1 MNVIVGSKNRV
12 KVDAV
17 RETLTLYDAFAK
29 ARVRGVDVPSGV
41 SEQPISIDEIIQGA
55 MNRARAAFVDC
66 DYSVGIESGLMQ
78 IPLTKTGYM
87 DTTACALYDGKEF
100 HLGLSPCVELPK
112 RVIDKAI
119 HESMNLNDACR
130 SAGLTDKRKLGNEE
144 GFVGILTGGRIT
156 RKEYTKQAIIMA
168 MVHLENDMG

>member
-1 MNVIVGSKNRV
+1 MNVVVGSKNEV
-12 KVDAV
+12 KVSAV
-17 RETLTLYDAFAK
+17 RETLARYDAFAK
-29 ARVRGVDVPSGV
+29 AEVRGLDVPSGV
-41 SEQPISIDEIIQGA
+41 SEQPTSIEEIMQGA
-55 MNRARAAFVDC
+55 MNRARTAFVDC

-78 IPLTKTGYM
+78 IPHTKSGYM

-100 HLGLSPCVELPK
+100 HMGLSPCVELPK

-130 SAGLTDKRKLGNEE
+130 SAGLTDKRELGNEE

-168 MVHLENDMG
+168 MVHLENDMS